1 VVVADTAFA
10 APGHRIDLPGLD
22 YFVVRSGVLF
32 AVYGENRRIE
42 RVEAASGRPIG
53 DPVAGVGADVG
64 RARFAAGALWMTN
77 PRTAPCRRSPPC
89 TSYRRRSFNVTA
101 LRRIASFASR
111 TRLRGPSC
119 RSNFA

>member
-1 VVVADTAFA
+1 VAVADTAFA

-64 RARFAAGALWMTN
+64 RARFAAAALWMTN
-77 PRTAPCRRSPPC
+77 PRTATVQVLAP
-89 TSYRRRSFNVTA
+89 V
-101 LRRIASFASR
+101 
-111 TRLRGPSC
+111 
-119 RSNFA
+119 